1 MGSWTQIESEGY
13 ITWVGQTNSISLT
26 VIPSLGSKVASLVNR
41 KTNREWLWR
50 SGKPLGNM
58 GFGSAFATGDESGWD
73 EMFPSINKCF
83 YPEKPWENQMIPDHG
98 ELWSSEWSCQCR
110 GDELYCQVNGVHFPY
125 TLEKVYSFA
134 AEDTLRIDYYL
145 KNHSLSPFSFLWAA
159 HPLFQVREGMI
170 LNVPNDQLEIEISYS
185 ERQRL
190 GVFQDRK
197 PWPLIRTE
205 NGRVDLRMIEPAE
218 GKFAEKYYFA
228 NKVKHGWAQLSDSG
242 TGEAVTIRFPP
253 EQVPYL
259 AIWANYGGYG
269 GHYHFAIEPATGKM
283 DDLAHAIRQNEAAIV
298 EANGEYRWFIEVLIN

>member
-13 ITWVGQTNSISLT
+13 LSWVGQTNGISLT
-26 VIPSLGSKVASLVNR
+26 VIPALGSKVASLVNR

-50 SGKPLGNM
+50 SGKPLGNT
-58 GFGSAFATGDESGWD
+58 GYGSSFTTGDESGWD
-73 EMFPSINKCF
+73 EMFPSINQCF
-83 YPEKPWENQMIPDHG
+83 YPEKPWQNQMIPDHG
-98 ELWSSEWSCQCR
+98 EVWSLEWSSQCVE
-110 GDELYCQVNGVHFPY
+110 DELYCRVNGVHFPH

-134 AEDTLRIDYYL
+134 EEDTLRIDYCV

-170 LNVPNDQLEIEISYS
+170 LHVPNDMTQIEISYS
-185 ERQRL
+185 EQQRL
-190 GVFQDRK
+190 GVFNDRK
-197 PWPLIRTE
+197 SWPLIQTD
-205 NGRVDLRMIEPAE
+205 NGSVDLSLIEPAK

-228 NKVKHGWAQLSDSG
+228 DKVKHGWAQLSDPA
-242 TGEAVTIRFPP
+242 TGEAVTLRFPP

-283 DDLAHAIRQNEAAIV
+283 DDLAHAMGQNETATV
-298 EANGEYRWFIEVLIN
+298 EALGEYRWFIEVSIK